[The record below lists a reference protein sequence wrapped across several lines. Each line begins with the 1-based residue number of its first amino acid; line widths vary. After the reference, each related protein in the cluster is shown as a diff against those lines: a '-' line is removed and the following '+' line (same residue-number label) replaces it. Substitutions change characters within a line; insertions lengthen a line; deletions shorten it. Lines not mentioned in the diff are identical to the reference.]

1 MNKPRRPTLGVAL
14 GSGGARGLAHIG
26 VLKVLE
32 KEGIAVHLLA
42 GTSIGGVIAA
52 GYAAGLSAEYM
63 EREALRFE
71 GLRNLA
77 KLVDLSLPRAGFI
90 EGHKIQAYFSERLS
104 KQHFEELD
112 IPLAIIAADLL
123 TGEEVILDSGDLSQ
137 ALRATISFPGVLVPV
152 EIEGHLLIDGG
163 VINPVPADVVRRMG
177 AQIVMAVDVSAQ
189 PDKPTPFSKDYP
201 RRFPLAP
208 SPQFVDTL
216 VKSVIIMGD
225 RLKRYGLKEV
235 RPEIILKPPL
245 SDECDSF
252 GGFYHAAEC
261 IAAGEEAMRAAL
273 YTLREHLWQ
282 TPARES

>member
-32 KEGIAVHLLA
+32 QEEIAVHLLA

-63 EREALRFE
+63 EKEALRFG

-90 EGHKIQAYFSERLS
+90 EGHRIQAYFSERLS
-104 KQHFEELD
+104 KQDFEELD
-112 IPLAIIAADLL
+112 IPLTIIAADLL
-123 TGEEVILDSGDLSQ
+123 TGEEVIVDSGNLSQ
-137 ALRATISFPGVLVPV
+137 ALRATISFPSVLVPV
-152 EIEGHLLIDGG
+152 EVEGRLLIDGG
-163 VINPVPADVVRRMG
+163 VVNPVPADVVRRMG
-177 AQIVMAVDVSAQ
+177 AQIVMAVDVSAR
-189 PDKPTPFSKDYP
+189 PDKPTPFSRDYP
-201 RRFPLAP
+201 RRFPLSP

-225 RLKRYGLKEV
+225 RLKRYRLKEAK
-235 RPEIILKPPL
+235 PEIVLQPLL

-252 GGFYHAAEC
+252 GAFYHAAEC
-261 IAAGEEAMRAAL
+261 IAAGEKAMRAAL
-273 YTLREHLWQ
+273 HILREHLRQ
-282 TPARES
+282 ALASES